1 MKIFTCFLFLLAAN
15 VLSAQTTVEIP
26 VPEKKSFENVLYK
39 ITRNQDSLKLD
50 VYLPESKAEKSGFPV
65 LMIIHG
71 GAWVEG
77 DKSLDS
83 VYYMR
88 KLREEALNND
98 FAVVSINYSLLGKD
112 IHFPAPVLDCKDAV
126 RWVRANAGIYN
137 FDSENIGLWGS
148 SAGAHLA
155 MLVGYT
161 DDSLWKD
168 TTNLESYS
176 SEVNYVINNF
186 GPGDLNSL
194 LKTDASFF
202 TIFVFKNF
210 IRKLYDMRNNLIL
223 GMTGTSL
230 KENEVLVKETLDL
243 YSPIRYARTKTVPT
257 IIFHGNKDKVVPF
270 KESKTLHKKLNK
282 LQAESELVKIKKGD
296 HGFNEIPD
304 EEVDEIVRR
313 TIEFMKSQLN

>member
-186 GPGDLNSL
+186 GP
-194 LKTDASFF
+194 
-202 TIFVFKNF
+202 
-210 IRKLYDMRNNLIL
+210 
-223 GMTGTSL
+223 
-230 KENEVLVKETLDL
+230 
-243 YSPIRYARTKTVPT
+243 
-257 IIFHGNKDKVVPF
+257 
-270 KESKTLHKKLNK
+270 
-282 LQAESELVKIKKGD
+282 
-296 HGFNEIPD
+296 
-304 EEVDEIVRR
+304 
-313 TIEFMKSQLN
+313 